1 MHGALP
7 AKCITNTSAGAR
19 RSRRTAS
26 STNSS
31 AGRERIRTA
40 GLLIVGTRRLESA
53 EERGLPQFV
62 VVKLRGQREQVQA
75 GAVEDEPRDE
85 KTRADLRDRPQVP
98 ARAPRLA
105 RGGGQLF
112 QACRADDAVVV
123 LGDALAAVKVPA
135 LRAARDR
142 LAREV
147 IETALA
153 RDGAHADF
161 GADCAASICGASRWS
176 SRSAPRR
183 RLGAASV
190 RRPAPV
196 CSEQRHEGPSAT
208 FTTHAIQKTKL
219 TVPITLAST
228 QSQTIAKRSC
238 AVIFIVITATLA
250 AEADPSSAMTP
261 FTHVQMSRARVGSI
275 TNARMS

>member
-53 EERGLPQFV
+53 EESGL
-62 VVKLRGQREQVQA
+62 
-75 GAVEDEPRDE
+75 
-85 KTRADLRDRPQVP
+85 PQVP

-208 FTTHAIQKTKL
+208 FTTHAIQKTK
-219 TVPITLAST
+219 
-228 QSQTIAKRSC
+228 
-238 AVIFIVITATLA
+238 
-250 AEADPSSAMTP
+250 
-261 FTHVQMSRARVGSI
+261 
-275 TNARMS
+275 